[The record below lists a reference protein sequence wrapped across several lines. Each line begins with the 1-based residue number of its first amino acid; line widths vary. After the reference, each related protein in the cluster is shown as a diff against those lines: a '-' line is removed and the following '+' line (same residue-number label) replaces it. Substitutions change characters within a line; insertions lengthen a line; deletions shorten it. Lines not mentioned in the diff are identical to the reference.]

1 MKPCIFCA
9 IVRGEVSSHQVWEDS
24 THLAFL
30 DTHPSHTAMTLVIPK
45 EHVSSDVFQA
55 SNKMAAALFL
65 AAKEVASRI
74 SEALPRTE
82 RVALVFEGLEVDH
95 LHAKLYPLN
104 QQEHSQ
110 GLSTVDGPLAENR
123 ELEALAKKIRQ
134 GCDA

>member
-1 MKPCIFCA
+1 MKACIFCA
-9 IVRGEVSSHQVWEDS
+9 IVRREVPSHQVWENS

-30 DTHPSHTAMTLVIPK
+30 GTHPSHAGMTLVIPK
-45 EHVSSDVFQA
+45 EHIGSDIFQA
-55 SNKMAAALFL
+55 SNEVVTALFL
-65 AAKEVASRI
+65 AAKEVALRI
-74 SEALPRTE
+74 SEALPNIV
-82 RVALVFEGLEVDH
+82 RVALVFEGLEVEH

-134 GCDA
+134 HCNA